1 MEHQIRSGDTLS
13 SIAARYDT
21 NISDIVAANKQISDP
36 DLIIA
41 GESLS
46 IPQLG
51 GSGGGSETQNYTV
64 QPGDT
69 LSAIASRSGINL
81 EPLLRANVQIKN
93 PDLIH
98 PGQQIHIPG
107 GGDASPSAGVETTPN
122 ATSGT
127 GAPGTSGSAAAPH
140 TTPEY
145 DGSTPAAGTTLAP
158 WETITDPAATG
169 DPANRNP
176 TTYDNVINQF
186 AVESN
191 PRYTQNQQGIGD
203 TYCNIFASDVTRA
216 MGAEIPHRVDANN
229 DPVTTGGTELDANMT
244 NDWLNTD
251 GARHGWREVSA
262 EEAQALANE
271 GHPAVASWNNP
282 GSIGHIAVVRPG
294 EITDAGPSIAQAG
307 STNTNNAHVRDT
319 FGDVPVQYF
328 VNDQGQV
335 GGGTPRAESATPA
348 PANAQQIIDAVP
360 AELQQY
366 AQESVP
372 LILAEAE
379 KAGLTP
385 EQTAYVLGTVQH
397 ESGFGKYT
405 EEIASGEAY
414 EGRTDLGNTHP
425 GDGVRYKGRGYV
437 QLTGR
442 DNYQYW
448 SDRLG
453 IDLINNPELAAEP
466 EVAAQILVQG
476 MKEGTFTGAS
486 LDDYIND
493 GEADYYNARRI
504 VNGTDRAD
512 LIADYA
518 DNYLRAL
525 S

>member
-21 NISDIVAANKQISDP
+21 NISDIIAANNRITDP

-46 IPQLG
+46 IPNNG
-51 GSGGGSETQNYTV
+51 GAAQNYTV
-64 QPGDT
+64 QSGDT
-69 LSAIASRSGINL
+69 LTGIASRSGIDL

-98 PGQQIHIPG
+98 PGQQIHIPAS
-107 GGDASPSAGVETTPN
+107 GDASPSAGATTPAN
-122 ATSGT
+122 NSGGT
-127 GAPGTSGSAAAPH
+127 GAPDASNSAAAPQ
-140 TTPEY
+140 TTPGH

-158 WETITDPAATG
+158 WETITDPAAIG

-176 TTYDNVINQF
+176 TAYDNVINQF

-216 MGAEIPHRVDANN
+216 MGAEIPHRVDAANN
-229 DPVTTGGTELDANMT
+229 PVTTGGTELDANMT

-262 EEAQALANE
+262 EEAQRLANE

-282 GSIGHIAVVRPG
+282 GGIGHIAVVRPG
-294 EITDAGPSIAQAG
+294 EITDAGPAISQAG
-307 STNTNNAHVRDT
+307 GENLNHAHVRDT
-319 FGDVPVQYF
+319 FGDVQVQYF

-335 GGGTPRAESATPA
+335 GGGGATRAESATPVTA
-348 PANAQQIIDAVP
+348 DAQQIIDAAP
-360 AELQQY
+360 AELRQY
-366 AQESVP
+366 ARESVP

-379 KAGLTP
+379 EAGLTP

-397 ESGFGKYT
+397 ESGLGMYT

-414 EGRTDLGNTHP
+414 EGRSDLGNTQP

-486 LDDYIND
+486 LDDYINE
-493 GEADYYNARRI
+493 GGADYYNARRI
-504 VNGTDRAD
+504 VNGTDRAA

-518 DNYLRAL
+518 DNYLSAI